1 MPLPAL
7 IQDEDHVFVRGP
19 VPQEQSSKQRAG
31 DAACRAAVAMSFA
44 VAGRRTADGD
54 PRSRRRRPGS
64 LPVGLAADDRSRQF
78 VTDRRAFDSCN
89 LDGEDLTSRPLVER
103 KRSLDELQLIGPA

>member
-1 MPLPAL
+1 MGTPA
-7 IQDEDHVFVRGP
+7 
-19 VPQEQSSKQRAG
+19 AG
-31 DAACRAAVAMSFA
+31 VDVQ
-44 VAGRRTADGD
+44 VH
-54 PRSRRRRPGS
+54 S
-64 LPVGLAADDRSRQF
+64 LWVSGAIDRSRQF